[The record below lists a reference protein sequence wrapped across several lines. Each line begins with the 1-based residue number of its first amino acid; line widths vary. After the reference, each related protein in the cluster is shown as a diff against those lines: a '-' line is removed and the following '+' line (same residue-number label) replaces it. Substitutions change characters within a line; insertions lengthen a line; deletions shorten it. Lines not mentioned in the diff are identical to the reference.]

1 MNIRTTITPPK
12 KTNVRKQN
20 TQDENMIPTTT
31 EHDTAEMIS
40 KIANEIGLEID
51 RITNDSWSIKTI
63 TNSVISNRWLGWWGW
78 WKGNEL
84 SRSTPGEL

>member
-1 MNIRTTITPPK
+1 
-12 KTNVRKQN
+12 
-20 TQDENMIPTTT
+20 MIPTTT

-63 TNSVISNRWLGWWGW
+63 TNSVISNR
-78 WKGNEL
+78 
-84 SRSTPGEL
+84 